1 MRRFP
6 HGGEVLGA
14 SPANPL
20 LAPVLRPEMV
30 LSRQQALLD
39 LQAIQRIPGLAG
51 YWSTDPAYLFE
62 DSAGTIPANTD
73 GTGVVGYWRRAGAA
87 PVYTPVAII
96 NGTFDTD
103 IGWYKD
109 AGWSIA
115 DGVATKTAGGVGN
128 IYQGYSFAAGTAYR
142 ISFTVTRTSG
152 TGGVQAYLF
161 GGTTVF
167 DELINASGS
176 YQRVIIAATGNNVF
190 GFIASSTFAGT
201 IDNVVVE
208 SIANWGAS
216 QATTTKKPILRR
228 TPTSNV
234 YWLNS
239 DTDDELTATLGNLGA
254 ACTVAKSG
262 AEGVTFTE
270 GVTISSTY
278 NIAPAYGFNGDV
290 AIFNR
295 ALTASEKA
303 LLTRYMQRGVP
314 RLGANLVTNG
324 TFDTDTTGWT
334 KFGADV
340 VEVVAGEL
348 QITRITASTSVYQA
362 MSTGSN
368 ALLFS
373 GSVETISGTGS
384 AILRVSSNSSLN
396 NYDTIYLSA
405 SNTFVSKVFVPPIA
419 TIYVNCAATTA
430 PCVTQFDDISVR
442 PIL

>member
-62 DSAGTIPANTD
+62 DSGETTPATLN
-73 GTGVVGYWRRAGAA
+73 GVVGCWTSVGPAA
-87 PVYTPVAII
+87 I
-96 NGTFDTD
+96 
-103 IGWYKD
+103 
-109 AGWSIA
+109 
-115 DGVATKTAGGVGN
+115 
-128 IYQGYSFAAGTAYR
+128 
-142 ISFTVTRTSG
+142 
-152 TGGVQAYLF
+152 
-161 GGTTVF
+161 
-167 DELINASGS
+167 
-176 YQRVIIAATGNNVF
+176 
-190 GFIASSTFAGT
+190 
-201 IDNVVVE
+201 
-208 SIANWGAS
+208 
-216 QATTTKKPILRR
+216 QATTAVKPYLRK
-228 TPTSNV
+228 TPQSGV
-234 YWLNS
+234 YWIDSNTANS
-239 DTDDELTATLGNLGA
+239 ALTATLGNLGA

-295 ALTASEKA
+295 ALTVTEKA
-303 LLTRYMQRGVP
+303 LLTLYMQRGVP
-314 RLGANLVTNG
+314 VLGANLVTNG
-324 TFDTDTTGWT
+324 TFDTSTAGWT
-334 KFGADV
+334 AFGSGI
-340 VEVVAGEL
+340 VESSAGKL
-348 QITRITASTSVYQA
+348 KITRSDETTSVYQQI
-362 MSTGSN
+362 SPSGK

-373 GSVETISGTGS
+373 GSVEIVSGTGV
-384 AILRVSSNSSLN
+384 ARFRASSLSSLN
-396 NYDTIYLSA
+396 NYGTIYLGEA
-405 SNTFVSKVFVPPIA
+405 APFVGRVFVPPIA